1 MLKYNVYVNTLF
13 DNEASKLLEMS
24 LTELG
29 EKNLNHIID
38 KELDISDII
47 ATHDLIEESNKELF
61 KQDYSKYAFIGDS
74 VVNNSF
80 TQGYNRYNK
89 SLNKIIES
97 YSSLNAKLPELK
109 KMSQGYS
116 GSYKKN
122 FNSISHNE
130 RE

>member
-61 KQDYSKYAFIGDS
+61 KQDYSKYEIGRAS
-74 VVNNSF
+74 C
-80 TQGYNRYNK
+80 R
-89 SLNKIIES
+89 
-97 YSSLNAKLPELK
+97 
-109 KMSQGYS
+109 
-116 GSYKKN
+116 
-122 FNSISHNE
+122 E
-130 RE
+130 RVLLRV